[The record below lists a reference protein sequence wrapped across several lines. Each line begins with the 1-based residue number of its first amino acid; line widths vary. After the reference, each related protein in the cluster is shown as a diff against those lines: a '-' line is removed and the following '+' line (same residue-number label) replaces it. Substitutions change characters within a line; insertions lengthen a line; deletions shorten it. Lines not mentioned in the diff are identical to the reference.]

1 MRTNAKSLQR
11 LFAPRSIAVV
21 GASTSPDKAG
31 HQFLRNLATFPG
43 PVYAVNPTATEILG
57 RRYLQVARPP
67 SANPSISSRCA
78 FPPPPALRR
87 CVRRQPAAPVPR

>member
-1 MRTNAKSLQR
+1 MSTNAESLQR

-31 HQFLRNLATFPG
+31 YQFLRNLATFPG

-57 RRYLQVARPP
+57 RRTCKSLTAIGEPIDLVALC
-67 SANPSISSRCA
+67 I
-78 FPPPPALRR
+78 PADRLCRG
-87 CVRRQPAAPVPR
+87 VA